1 MVSVFYF
8 TPLPGFF
15 SPFPHGTCSLSVIR
29 EYLALWDGPR
39 GFRQNFTCIVVLRIH
54 FRDYMISHT
63 RLSRFTAILSRIF
76 CYQAILWLLT
86 KCPTTPILRLVW
98 ALTVSLATTK
108 VIDFSFFSS
117 CYLDV
122 SVHRVVLNI
131 TMCSLCDTNVLLLV
145 SSLIRISPDQSLL
158 TAPRSI
164 S

>member
-1 MVSVFYF
+1 MVPADSDKISRVSPYSGYF
-8 TPLPGFF
+8 TESTEFRLQDYHLLRFGFPTN
-15 SPFPHGTCSLSVIR
+15 ST
-29 EYLALWDGPR
+29 
-39 GFRQNFTCIVVLRIH
+39 
-54 FRDYMISHT
+54 
-63 RLSRFTAILSRIF
+63 
-76 CYQAILWLLT
+76 ILWI
-86 KCPTTPILRLVW
+86 CNSYVRSPTTPILRLVW

-122 SVHRVVLNI
+122 SVHRVVLYI

>member
-29 EYLALWDGPR
+29 KYLALRDGPR
-39 GFRQNFTCIVVLRIH
+39 GFRQNFSCFVVLRIH
-54 FRDYMISHT
+54 FRDCMISHT

-76 CYQAILWLLT
+76 CYQVILQLRIE
-86 KCPTTPILRLVW
+86 CPTTPVLRLVW

-122 SVHRVVLNI
+122 SVHRVVLYI